1 MPEKTAT
8 RIVADVM
15 LAKLARWLRLFGIS
29 VENPRYTDD
38 YKLMMYAKRTRSILL
53 TSDRALHARSV
64 KNGVRSLLVENAPLE
79 AQLAYV
85 VGSLRLSPRIDEK
98 ICPVCNSPLRKISAE
113 SASRYTTKKIAEE
126 YNAFYYCRKCR
137 KVYWRGSHLK
147 NIEATL
153 KRVLSYRKSHAPL
166 LPFPA
171 RIR

>member
-1 MPEKTAT
+1 MPAKES
-8 RIVADVM
+8 RRMVADVM

-38 YKLMMYAKRTRSILL
+38 YKLMKYAKRTHSTLL
-53 TSDRALHARSV
+53 TSDRALHACSV

-85 VGSLRLSPRIDEK
+85 IGSLRLSPKIDEK

-113 SASRYTTKKIAEE
+113 SASKHISKRITEE
-126 YNAFYYCRKCR
+126 YDAFYYCGRCK
-137 KVYWRGSHLK
+137 KVYWRGSHLR

-153 KRVLSYRKSHAPL
+153 KRVLSYRKSHG
-166 LPFPA
+166 F
-171 RIR
+171 